1 MSPCRACG
9 KDISQEAAACPLC
22 GCKRPT
28 YQSWLAHRQKRIGA
42 AVVAVFLGCLT
53 SYVGMQAGPDWVM
66 ALGAILF
73 VGGLGIAVSDFVGL
87 VWTIGSGN
95 WELSA
100 SRK

>member
-9 KDISQEAAACPLC
+9 KDISQEASTCPLC

-42 AVVAVFLGCLT
+42 AIASFLLGCFV
-53 SYVGMQAGPDWVM
+53 SYVGVTSGPDWVM

-73 VGGLGIAVSDFVGL
+73 VGGLGIGVSDLVGL
-87 VWTIGSGN
+87 IWTIGSGK
-95 WELSA
+95 WQLSA